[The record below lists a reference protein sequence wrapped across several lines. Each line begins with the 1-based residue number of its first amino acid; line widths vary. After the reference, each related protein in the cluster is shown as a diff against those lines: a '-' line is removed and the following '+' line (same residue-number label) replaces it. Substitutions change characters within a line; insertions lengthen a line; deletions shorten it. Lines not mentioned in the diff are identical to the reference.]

1 MARKKSTTL
10 TDAELRPMEV
20 LWRRGPSTVAEVVDA
35 LPARLGLSYSTVL
48 TTLRILE
55 QKGYVR
61 HTKEGQ
67 AFVYHP
73 TVDRGQA
80 QNKAIKHVLSR
91 FFDNS
96 AEMLV
101 MNLLET
107 EQLDSEDLRRIQSLM
122 QQEERP

>member
-1 MARKKSTTL
+1 MPPKRSNTL
-10 TDAELRPMEV
+10 TEAELRIMRI
-20 LWRRGPSTVAEVVDA
+20 LWDRGESLVSDLVSAMPAETPLA
-35 LPARLGLSYSTVL
+35 YTSVL
-48 TTLRILE
+48 TTVRILE

-107 EQLDSEDLRRIQSLM
+107 EQLDSEDLRRIQSLI

>member
-1 MARKKSTTL
+1 
-10 TDAELRPMEV
+10 
-20 LWRRGPSTVAEVVDA
+20 
-35 LPARLGLSYSTVL
+35 
-48 TTLRILE
+48 
-55 QKGYVR
+55 
-61 HTKEGQ
+61 
-67 AFVYHP
+67 
-73 TVDRGQA
+73 VDRGQA